1 MPPDLALRRHAAL
14 IERVPPAWRR
24 PLLHLALGWA
34 MLLALFAPVLVDMVR
49 QYWDSSTY
57 NHVLFVP
64 LILAWLVSL
73 RADELAKL
81 TPSTFWPGLL
91 LLAGA
96 LFLWLLGDISGLALA
111 THLALV
117 LALHAC
123 VITMLGV
130 RVAVALLFP
139 LCYMLFL
146 VPFGDELVPLLQT
159 ITARLTIAL
168 THWSG
173 IDAQING
180 VFIDTPAGLFE
191 VAEACSGVKFLIAM
205 IALGALAAQ
214 VCFVSWRRRML
225 FLAVAMALPV
235 LANGVRAW
243 GTIYIAQSR
252 GIAFAEGFDHILYG
266 WVFFALV
273 MALLL
278 AMAWPF
284 FDRPREDRFIDAAAL
299 TRSPLLAALEPLTA
313 PGGRCLL
320 GSLLL
325 ALAVMGWSYQARQL
339 EAPLP
344 QQIVLPEVAGWSR
357 AEIVPSTL
365 WEPRASGADHRLLGS
380 YTAPD
385 GARVDV
391 FYALY
396 AAQDE
401 GREAGAFGEGA
412 LVPGSDWRWHSAGPD
427 FGAGLSER
435 LQAGGN
441 VQRLTLTLLRHRDLL
456 TGSLGRLKLSNVRD
470 RLTFDP
476 HPTGMLIISAS
487 EGGAVPAQEA
497 INRFVAATGDPGQ
510 WMDQI
515 GQAP

>member
-1 MPPDLALRRHAAL
+1 MPPDLALRRHAQL
-14 IERVPPAWRR
+14 TELLPPAWRR
-24 PLLHLALGWA
+24 PLLHLALAWV
-34 MLLALFAPVLVDMVR
+34 MLFVLFAPVVVDMLR

-64 LILAWLVSL
+64 LIVAWLVRL

-81 TPSTFWPGLL
+81 SPQGFWPGLL

-96 LFLWLLGDISGLALA
+96 LFLWLLGDITGLALA

-117 LALHAC
+117 LALQAC
-123 VITMLGV
+123 VITMLGM
-130 RVAVALLFP
+130 RVTAALLFP
-139 LCYMLFL
+139 LAYMLFL

-159 ITARLTIAL
+159 ITARLTITL
-168 THWSG
+168 TAWSG
-173 IDAQING
+173 VPAQING

-205 IALGALAAQ
+205 IALGTLAAH
-214 VCFVSWRRRML
+214 VCFASWWRRLL
-225 FLAVAMALPV
+225 FMSAAVVLPI

-243 GTIYIAQSR
+243 GTIYIAQSQ
-252 GIAFAEGFDHILYG
+252 GIAFAAGFDHIFYG

-273 MALLL
+273 MGLLL
-278 AMAWPF
+278 ALAWPF
-284 FDRPREDRFIDAAAL
+284 FDRASDDPLIDGGAL
-299 TRSPLLAALEPLTA
+299 LRSPWLTTLEQLTA
-313 PGGRCLL
+313 PVSRCLVMVA
-320 GSLLL
+320 LL
-325 ALAVMGWSYQARQL
+325 ALGVMGWSYQARQL
-339 EAPLP
+339 AAPMP
-344 QQIVLPEVAGWSR
+344 QQIALPQVPGWAR
-357 AEIVPSTL
+357 AELAPGPL
-365 WEPRASGADHRLLGS
+365 WEPRARGADHRLIGS
-380 YTAPD
+380 YITAD

-427 FGAGLSER
+427 LGGGLSER
-435 LQAGGN
+435 LQAGSDL
-441 VQRLTLTLLRHRDLL
+441 QRLTLTYFRHRGLL
-456 TGSLGRLKLSNVRD
+456 TGSVSRLKLSNLRD

-476 HPTGMLIISAS
+476 HPTGMLILSAN
-487 EGGAVPAQEA
+487 EGGAVPASDA
-497 INRFVAATGDPGQ
+497 ITRFTMATGDLGP
-510 WMDQI
+510 WMDHI